1 MAKLKIAWN
10 SEPIEN
16 EIIYALIDNRGE
28 MLTTDLQR
36 KLSNMYE
43 DFTKKDLMKH
53 LFKLEVRS
61 FIHVVGIKKDV
72 FKIEINKNGQFSD
85 EIRKKIKEFMH

>member
-1 MAKLKIAWN
+1 MAKMKIAWN
-10 SEPIEN
+10 SIPIEY
-16 EIIYALIDNRGE
+16 EIINALIDNRGE

-43 DFTKKDLMKH
+43 DFSRTDLMKH
-53 LFKLEVRS
+53 LFRLEVRS

-72 FKIEINKNGQFSD
+72 SKVEINKNGQFTE
-85 EIRKKIKEFMH
+85 EIRKRIKEFMH

>member
-1 MAKLKIAWN
+1 MKISWN
-10 SEPIEN
+10 ALPIEN

-28 MLTTDLQR
+28 MLTNDLLR

-43 DFTKKDLMKH
+43 DFSRADMMKH

-61 FIHVVGIKKDV
+61 FIHVVGIKKDIS
-72 FKIEINKNGQFSD
+72 KIELNKHGQFSD
-85 EIRKKIKEFMH
+85 EIRKKMKEFMH

>member
-1 MAKLKIAWN
+1 MAKMKISWN
-10 SEPIEN
+10 ALPIEN

-28 MLTTDLQR
+28 MLTNDLLR

-43 DFTKKDLMKH
+43 DFSRADMMKH

-61 FIHVVGIKKDV
+61 FIHVVGIKKDIS
-72 FKIEINKNGQFSD
+72 KIELNKHGQFSD
-85 EIRKKIKEFMH
+85 EIRKKMKEFMH

>member
-1 MAKLKIAWN
+1 MVKMKIPWN
-10 SEPIEN
+10 SEPVES

-28 MLTTDLQR
+28 MLTTDLLR
-36 KLSNMYE
+36 KLSNKYD
-43 DFTKKDLMKH
+43 DFSRADLMKQ

-72 FKIEINKNGQFSD
+72 SKIELSKHGQFSD
-85 EIRKKIKEFMH
+85 EIRKKMKEFMH

>member
-1 MAKLKIAWN
+1 MAKMKIAWN

-28 MLTTDLQR
+28 MLTTDLLR
-36 KLSNMYE
+36 KLSNKYE
-43 DFTKKDLMKH
+43 DFTRADLMKH

-72 FKIEINKNGQFSD
+72 SKIEISKYGQFSD